1 MLCVPARV
9 SLITALPRPAEQMS
23 LPAALGAPE
32 WLPASR
38 NQTPTPPPAPP
49 PTPTTI
55 SPLLCRLLAASLA
68 SAST

>member
-38 NQTPTPPPAPP
+38 NQTPTPPHPPA
-49 PTPTTI
+49 PTTI